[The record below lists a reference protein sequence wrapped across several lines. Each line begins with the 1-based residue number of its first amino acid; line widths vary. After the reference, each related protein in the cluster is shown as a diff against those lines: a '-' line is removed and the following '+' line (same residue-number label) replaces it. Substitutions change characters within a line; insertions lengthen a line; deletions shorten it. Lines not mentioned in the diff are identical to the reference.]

1 MKYLILISLFS
12 LFTSCQGQSGN
23 ERTVGGTCEGCE
35 ALMDFTGKKL
45 SPIDTLPNF
54 SKNEPKLHL
63 SGTVYEKDGK
73 TPAENVIIYIY
84 HTDRAGIYSKS
95 ENAKGWE
102 SRHGM
107 HRGWVKTKKD
117 GRYDF
122 YTFRPA
128 AYPGNTLPQHIHMTV
143 KEPNTIPYYIDDIF
157 FDDDPNLPGRI
168 RNSDGKRG
176 GSGIVIPVKS
186 THEDIYE
193 IRRDIF
199 LGKNIPNY

>member
-1 MKYLILISLFS
+1 MKYLILISLFC
-12 LFTSCQGQSGN
+12 LLESCQGQQGN
-23 ERTVGGTCEGCE
+23 ERTVGGPCEGCE
-35 ALMDFTGKKL
+35 ALLDFKDKKL
-45 SPIDTLPNF
+45 NATDTLPNF
-54 SKNEPKLHL
+54 YENSPKLHL
-63 SGTVYEKDGK
+63 SGTVFQKDGK
-73 TPAENVIIYIY
+73 TPAKNVIIYIY
-84 HTDRAGIYSKS
+84 HTDREGIYSKS
-95 ENAKGWE
+95 ENPKGWE

-107 HRGWVKTKKD
+107 YRGWVKTEID

-128 AYPGNTLPQHIHMTV
+128 AYPGNTLPQHIHMTI

-157 FDDDPNLPGRI
+157 FDDDPNLSDRI

-176 GSGIVIPVKS
+176 GSGIVVPSKS
-186 THEDIYE
+186 IHEDIYE